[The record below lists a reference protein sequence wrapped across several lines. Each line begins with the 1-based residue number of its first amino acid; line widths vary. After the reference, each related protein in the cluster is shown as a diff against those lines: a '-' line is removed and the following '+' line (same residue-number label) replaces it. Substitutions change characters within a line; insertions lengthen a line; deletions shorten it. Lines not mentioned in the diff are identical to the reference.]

1 MYLVR
6 KHNIDYIDP
15 LGRIT
20 KCTYFH
26 VHISNANVHQV
37 PILHTLKKIVNSIVS
52 ETLLENIWG
61 DCNVDDV
68 LYVLDNP

>member
-1 MYLVR
+1 V
-6 KHNIDYIDP
+6 
-15 LGRIT
+15 
-20 KCTYFH
+20 CH